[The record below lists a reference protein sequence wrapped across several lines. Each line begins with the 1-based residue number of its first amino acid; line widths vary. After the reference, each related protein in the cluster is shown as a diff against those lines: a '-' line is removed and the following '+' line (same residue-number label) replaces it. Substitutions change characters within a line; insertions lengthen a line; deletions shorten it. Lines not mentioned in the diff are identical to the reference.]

1 MPVDLLPAIFTL
13 DIGSRAIFSF
23 EARNLREAHEI
34 CHEHWL
40 RADVTR
46 LKSNGAALWDGKA
59 RLRARY
65 ASPTEAAV
73 YREIARD
80 AVQTSDEILLAF
92 LVELDGGRDDQ
103 QAGPEQFPPTGK

>member
-13 DIGSRAIFSF
+13 DIGFKPILSF
-23 EARNLREAHEI
+23 AAKNLREAHEI

-46 LKSNGAALWDGKA
+46 LTSNGAALWDGKA
-59 RLRARY
+59 RIRARY
-65 ASPTEAAV
+65 ASATEAAA
-73 YREIARD
+73 YRQVARD

-92 LVELDGGRDDQ
+92 LVELDGRRADQ
-103 QAGPEQFPPTGK
+103 QARPEQFPPNGK